1 MAGLTLLVVTVM
13 LIRQKS
19 SVKYT
24 LIPIVF
30 LLTMT
35 FIALLIQLV
44 DFYNKG
50 NWLLIILDLIIL
62 GATILVTLESS
73 SILKKEWEKNASKT

>member
-1 MAGLTLLVVTVM
+1 
-13 LIRQKS
+13 
-19 SVKYT
+19 
-24 LIPIVF
+24 
-30 LLTMT
+30 MT

>member
-1 MAGLTLLVVTVM
+1 M

-19 SVKYT
+19 AVKYT